1 MEFFKKNV
9 LLSTVLVITI
19 IASGGLLYLVYNK
32 HSAMSETLD
41 DLQRIKEDI
50 KKLIKEKPAPLRKNL
65 EMIEEDSSILE
76 KKLNAVHKIF
86 GKPYRL
92 ALGKF
97 SAEFGMTE
105 DQMLAKFKEFWEKE
119 ARRGSNRYELFLKFL
134 KLLDQAKL
142 KPAWRAFIDEVQK
155 QTVELVDETN
165 REDFLLAALGLPRT
179 MTNTSCKTYMFATM
193 QPAFIEMIQKTA
205 EKNMTEIEYEAVKD
219 FSFGEFHNRM
229 PLPEN
234 IPVILRHWMMLDD
247 LIKRILSSGIK
258 NIGAISK
265 MNGINGELDGTY
277 LKFRYSLTVTST
289 QNKIRAFVNSLQS
302 AYLQSRVYIIKD
314 ISMEKVVDGVK
325 ALTDEHT
332 PRPIQPGRRLRPG
345 VPVVPGM
352 PDAPSRRARTT
363 SRTGLRIDETAEED
377 AEKDLPYNQRRSY
390 AKLIIGENKE
400 CKAVIEFE
408 YVIYVGDEVILR

>member
-1 MEFFKKNV
+1 
-9 LLSTVLVITI
+9 
-19 IASGGLLYLVYNK
+19 
-32 HSAMSETLD
+32 
-41 DLQRIKEDI
+41 
-50 KKLIKEKPAPLRKNL
+50 
-65 EMIEEDSSILE
+65 
-76 KKLNAVHKIF
+76 
-86 GKPYRL
+86 
-92 ALGKF
+92 
-97 SAEFGMTE
+97 
-105 DQMLAKFKEFWEKE
+105 
-119 ARRGSNRYELFLKFL
+119 
-134 KLLDQAKL
+134 
-142 KPAWRAFIDEVQK
+142 
-155 QTVELVDETN
+155 
-165 REDFLLAALGLPRT
+165 
-179 MTNTSCKTYMFATM
+179 M